1 VDHNYGYF
9 ALDDKISRK
18 YAVGD
23 RYAIKAG
30 DVYSNG
36 REVPARLVGNEYT
49 ISQVRDDRI
58 LLRELVSWVKI

>member
-1 VDHNYGYF
+1 
-9 ALDDKISRK
+9 
-18 YAVGD
+18 
-23 RYAIKAG
+23 
-30 DVYSNG
+30 VYSNG